1 MKYSKK
7 IMDKLIKLRHNN
19 DDFYKVQIR
28 EDYFKPIDSDDEFA
42 TTDIR
47 SKTSYRIYEGLF
59 TSRTRR
65 YGRIAGLPSTINFIL
80 DLQRGYDAMKKCG
93 MLDIAE
99 DTHLKTE
106 IDKIVTSNSRAIS
119 LAAEFMS
126 IGEQYYW
133 RYAFAIQNKNDADD
147 KHIGYLT
154 AIKNLSGEKYEPL
167 NELPTFETYK
177 ADFKQLSRIIPT
189 EIFLKLKK

>member
-1 MKYSKK
+1 MN
-7 IMDKLIKLRHNN
+7 KLEKLRSND
-19 DDFYKVQIR
+19 DDFYKVQLR
-28 EDYFKPIDSDDEFA
+28 GDYFKPIDSDDEFG
-42 TTDIR
+42 TTNNR
-47 SKTSYRIYEGLF
+47 NQESRFYFGLF

-65 YGRIAGLPSTINFIL
+65 YGRIAGLPSTIHFII
-80 DLQRGYDAMKKCG
+80 DLQRGYDAMKKSR
-93 MLDIAE
+93 LLNEIVLSN
-99 DTHLKTE
+99 LKDR
-106 IDKIVTSNSRAIS
+106 INKIVNSNSRAIS

-133 RYAFAIQNKNDADD
+133 RYAFALQARNDADD

-154 AIKNLSGEKYEPL
+154 AIKNLCGEKYEPL
-167 NELPTFETYK
+167 NELPTFETHK